1 MAACGCGGAKK
12 AVEEVEEKK
21 VEKQENYD
29 DVMAPAV
36 RMDAIKVIFMGAD
49 LDGDKILT
57 LDEWLECSKKQADM
71 AKTKYDEAK
80 AKQEFKDID
89 KSGNG
94 KVSLAELD
102 LYIFEQQLKEVNK
115 KFKAADKSG
124 DRKLDEKEFTK
135 FFKKEGMKKKA
146 IKKLWKRCDNNNDG
160 NVSFLEFKEQMEREV
175 ADGTLKEMFQEMFNE
190 DAKANE
196 KAIRDMGAANQK
208 KKDEKNAAATKA
220 AKAEAAAK
228 EE

>member
-12 AVEEVEEKK
+12 EEVEEKK

-29 DVMAPAV
+29 DGMAPAE
-36 RMDAIKVIFMGAD
+36 RMDAIKVIFMQAD
-49 LDGDKILT
+49 ADGDKILT
-57 LDEWLECSKKQADM
+57 LKEWLACSKKQAEN
-71 AKTKYDEAK
+71 AKQQFDEDK

-115 KFKAADKSG
+115 KFKAADSSG

-146 IKKLWKRCDNNNDG
+146 IKKLWKRCDNNKDG
-160 NVSFLEFKEQMEREV
+160 NVSFVEFKEQMEREV

-196 KAIRDMGAANQK
+196 KAIREMGKANQK

-220 AKAEAAAK
+220 AKAAAK

>member
-12 AVEEVEEKK
+12 EEVEEKK

-29 DVMAPAV
+29 DGMAPAV
-36 RMDAIKVIFMGAD
+36 RMDAIKVIFMQAD
-49 LDGDKILT
+49 ADGDKILT
-57 LDEWLECSKKQADM
+57 LKEWLACSKKQAEN
-71 AKTKYDEAK
+71 AKQKFDEAA

-94 KVSLAELD
+94 NVSLAELD

-124 DRKLDEKEFTK
+124 DRKLDKKEFTK
-135 FFKKEGMKKKA
+135 FFKQEGMKKKA
-146 IKKLWKRCDNNNDG
+146 INKLWKRCDNNNDG
-160 NVSFLEFKEQMEREV
+160 NVSFVEFKEQMEREV

-196 KAIRDMGAANQK
+196 KAIREMGKANQK

-220 AKAEAAAK
+220 AKAAAK

>member
-1 MAACGCGGAKK
+1 MAMCGGAKK
-12 AVEEVEEKK
+12 EKVEEK
-21 VEKQENYD
+21 KQENYD
-29 DVMAPAV
+29 DGMAPAV

-49 LDGDKILT
+49 TDGDKILT
-57 LDEWLECSKKQADM
+57 LKEWLECSKKQA
-71 AKTKYDEAK
+71 ANANEKYDEAA

-124 DRKLDEKEFTK
+124 DRKLDKKEFTK
-135 FFKKEGMKKKA
+135 FFKGEGMKMRA
-146 IKKLWKRCDNNNDG
+146 IKKLWKRCDNNNDD
-160 NVSFLEFKEQMEREV
+160 NVSFVEFQTQMEREV

-196 KAIRDMGAANQK
+196 KAIREMGAANQK
-208 KKDEKNAAATKA
+208 KKDVKNAAATKA
-220 AKAEAAAK
+220 AKEAAK

>member
-1 MAACGCGGAKK
+1 MAMCGGAKK
-12 AVEEVEEKK
+12 EKVEEK
-21 VEKQENYD
+21 KQENYD
-29 DVMAPAV
+29 DGMAPAV
-36 RMDAIKVIFMGAD
+36 RMDAIKVIFMAAD
-49 LDGDKILT
+49 KDGDKILT
-57 LDEWLECSKKQADM
+57 LKEWLECSKKQA
-71 AKTKYDEAK
+71 ANANEKFDEAA

-124 DRKLDEKEFTK
+124 DRKLDKKEFTK
-135 FFKKEGMKKKA
+135 FFKGEGMKMRA
-146 IKKLWKRCDNNNDG
+146 IKKLWKRCDNNNDD
-160 NVSFLEFKEQMEREV
+160 NVSFTEFQTQMEREV

-196 KAIRDMGAANQK
+196 KAIREMGAANQK
-208 KKDEKNAAATKA
+208 KKDVKNAAATKA
-220 AKAEAAAK
+220 AKEAAK